1 MYMDMDGLLQTISL
15 IGNGVNNVR
24 KNIGVKIGTFL
35 LMKGLRMLTLLF
47 AICLISFLLIKNSPI
62 DPIQA
67 YVGADMLKVGPEQRE
82 KIAEYWGLDQPVMV
96 QFFSW
101 LSALFAGDLGTS
113 MIFRRPV
120 SEIIGERFLNSL
132 VLMLT
137 AWVLSGVI
145 GFVMGVVSA
154 MKKDTWVDRII
165 KWYCYTLASTPTFWM
180 GLLMLIVFAVWL
192 GWFPIGLGVPVG
204 VLSEDVTLADRIRH
218 LVLPAMTLSIL
229 GVANVALHTRQKLI
243 DVLASDYVLF
253 ARARGERGFILFW
266 RHGLRNVALPAITLQ
281 FAAFSELFGG
291 AVLAE
296 QVFSYPGLGQAT
308 VEAGLRGDV
317 PLLLGLVIF
326 STIFVFV
333 GNLIADTIYYVV
345 DPRTRESRMI

>member
-1 MYMDMDGLLQTISL
+1 M
-15 IGNGVNNVR
+15 R
-24 KNIGVKIGTFL
+24 KNAGVKIGSFI
-35 LMKGLRMLTLLF
+35 LMKCIRMLTLLF

-62 DPIQA
+62 DPVQA
-67 YVGADMLKVGPEQRE
+67 YIGADMLKVGPEQRE
-82 KIAEYWGLDQPVMV
+82 RIAEYWGLDQPVIV
-96 QFFSW
+96 QFLNW
-101 LSALFAGDLGTS
+101 GSALLKGDLGTS

-120 SEIIGERFLNSL
+120 SEIIGERFVNSV

-154 MKKDTWVDRII
+154 MKKDTWIDRII
-165 KWYCYTLASTPTFWM
+165 KLYCYTLASTPTFWM

-192 GWFPIGLGVPVG
+192 GWFPIGLGVPAG
-204 VLSEDVTLADRIRH
+204 VLADDVTIADRFQH
-218 LVLPAMTLSIL
+218 LILPALTLSVL
-229 GVANVALHTRQKLI
+229 GVANVALHTREKLI
-243 DVLASDYVLF
+243 DVLASDYVMF
-253 ARARGERGFILFW
+253 ARARGEKGFLLFW
-266 RHGLRNVALPAITLQ
+266 RHGLRNIALPAITLQ

-317 PLLLGLVIF
+317 PLLLGLVLF
-326 STIFVFV
+326 STIFVFA
-333 GNLIADTIYYVV
+333 GNLIADIIYYVV
-345 DPRTRESRMI
+345 DPRTRESRTI

>member
-1 MYMDMDGLLQTISL
+1 MRQQLGI
-15 IGNGVNNVR
+15 
-24 KNIGVKIGTFL
+24 KIGAFL
-35 LMKGLRMLTLLF
+35 VLKGLRILTLLF

-67 YVGADMLKVGPEQRE
+67 YIGADMLKVGPEQRE
-82 KIAEYWGLDQPVMV
+82 KIAEYWGLEQPPTV
-96 QFFSW
+96 QFLNW
-101 LSALFAGDLGTS
+101 GSALLQGDLGTS

-120 SEIIGERFLNSL
+120 ADIIGERFLNSL

-137 AWVLSGVI
+137 AWTLSGFI
-145 GFVMGVVSA
+145 GFFMGVVSA
-154 MKKDTWVDRII
+154 MKKDTWLDRII
-165 KWYCYTLASTPTFWM
+165 KWYCFTLASTPTFWM

-204 VLSEDVTLADRIRH
+204 VLAEDVTVGDRIQH
-218 LVLPAMTLSIL
+218 LLLPALTLSVI

-253 ARARGERGFILFW
+253 ARARGERGFLLFW
-266 RHGLRNVALPAITLQ
+266 RHGLRNVALPALTLQ

-326 STIFVFV
+326 STLFVFA
-333 GNLIADTIYYVV
+333 GNLIADLIYYVV
-345 DPRTRESRMI
+345 DPRTREGRTL

>member
-1 MYMDMDGLLQTISL
+1 MQKGIA
-15 IGNGVNNVR
+15 
-24 KNIGVKIGTFL
+24 VKVGRFL
-35 LMKGLRMLTLLF
+35 LLKGLRMLTLLI

-67 YVGADMLKVGPEQRE
+67 YIGADMLKVGPEQRE
-82 KIAEYWGLDQPVMV
+82 KIAAYWGLNQPVMV
-96 QFFSW
+96 QFLNW
-101 LSALFAGDLGTS
+101 GSALLKGDLGTS

-120 SEIIGERFLNSL
+120 AEIIGERFLNSL

-145 GFVMGVVSA
+145 GFVLGVVSA
-154 MKKDTWVDRII
+154 MKKGTWVDRMI

-192 GWFPIGLGVPVG
+192 GWFPIGLGVPAG
-204 VLSEDVTLADRIRH
+204 VLAEDVTLMDRIRH

-243 DVLASDYVLF
+243 EVLASDYVLF
-253 ARARGERGFILFW
+253 ARARGESGFTLFW

-291 AVLAE
+291 AILAE

-326 STIFVFV
+326 STLFVFV
-333 GNLIADTIYYVV
+333 GNLIADLIYYVV
-345 DPRTRESRMI
+345 DPRTREGRML

>member
-1 MYMDMDGLLQTISL
+1 MRKS
-15 IGNGVNNVR
+15 IGG
-24 KNIGVKIGTFL
+24 KIGLFL
-35 LMKGLRMLTLLF
+35 LLKGLRMATLLI
-47 AICLISFLLIKNSPI
+47 AICLISFLLMKNSPI

-67 YVGADMLKVGPEQRE
+67 YIGADMLKVGPEQRE
-82 KIAEYWGLDQPVMV
+82 KIAEYWGLNQPVMV
-96 QFFSW
+96 QFTNWGSAV
-101 LSALFAGDLGTS
+101 LSGDLGTS

-120 SEIIGERFLNSL
+120 AEIIGERFLNSL
-132 VLMLT
+132 ALMLT
-137 AWVLSGVI
+137 AWGLSGII
-145 GFVMGVVSA
+145 GFVLGVVSA
-154 MKKDTWVDRII
+154 MKKGTWVDRII

-192 GWFPIGLGVPVG
+192 GWFPIGLGVPAG
-204 VLSEDVTLADRIRH
+204 VLAEDVTLIDRIKH
-218 LVLPAMTLSIL
+218 LILPAMTLSIL

-253 ARARGERGFILFW
+253 ARARGESGFLLFW

-291 AVLAE
+291 AILAE

-326 STIFVFV
+326 STIFVFA
-333 GNLIADTIYYVV
+333 GNLIADLIYYVV

>member
-1 MYMDMDGLLQTISL
+1 MS
-15 IGNGVNNVR
+15 
-24 KNIGVKIGTFL
+24 KNMGGKIGIFL

-67 YVGADMLKVGPEQRE
+67 YIGADMLKVGPEQRE
-82 KIAEYWGLDQPVMV
+82 QIAAYWGLDQPVMV

-101 LSALFAGDLGTS
+101 GSALLSGDLGTS

-120 SEIIGERFLNSL
+120 IAIIGERFLNSL
-132 VLMLT
+132 VLMLI
-137 AWVLSGVI
+137 AWILSGII
-145 GFVMGVVSA
+145 GFVIGVVSA
-154 MKKDTWVDRII
+154 MKKDTWIDRII

-192 GWFPIGLGVPVG
+192 GWFPIGLGVPAG
-204 VLSEDVTLADRIRH
+204 VLAGDVTLADRIQH

-253 ARARGERGFILFW
+253 ARARGERGFLLFW

-317 PLLLGLVIF
+317 PLLLGIVLF
-326 STIFVFV
+326 STIFVFA

-345 DPRTRESRMI
+345 DPRTRESRTI

>member
-1 MYMDMDGLLQTISL
+1 MSK
-15 IGNGVNNVR
+15 VHKSKSR
-24 KNIGVKIGTFL
+24 KLGIFL
-35 LMKGLRMLTLLF
+35 LLKSIRMVTLLF
-47 AICLISFLLIKNSPI
+47 AICLISFLLVKNSPI

-67 YVGADMLKVGPEQRE
+67 YIGADMLKVGPEQRE

-96 QFFSW
+96 QFLNW
-101 LSALFAGDLGTS
+101 GSAMLTGDLGTS

-120 SEIIGERFLNSL
+120 ADIIGERFLNSL
-132 VLMLT
+132 VLMIT
-137 AWVLSGVI
+137 AWILSGMI
-145 GFVMGVVSA
+145 GFAMGVVAA
-154 MKKDTWVDRII
+154 MKKDAWIDRMI
-165 KWYCYTLASTPTFWM
+165 KWFCYTLASTPTFWM

-192 GWFPIGLGVPVG
+192 GWFPIGLGVPAG
-204 VLSEDVTLADRIRH
+204 VLAEDVTIADRIKH
-218 LVLPAMTLSIL
+218 LILPAVTLSIV

-253 ARARGERGFILFW
+253 ARARGERGFVLFW
-266 RHGLRNVALPAITLQ
+266 RHGLRNVAMPAITLQ

-296 QVFSYPGLGQAT
+296 QIFSYPGLGQAT

-326 STIFVFV
+326 STLFVFT
-333 GNLIADTIYYVV
+333 GNLMADLIYHVV
-345 DPRTRESRMI
+345 DPRTREGRML

>member
-1 MYMDMDGLLQTISL
+1 MDEITMPKSKGGKLGLFI
-15 IGNGVNNVR
+15 
-24 KNIGVKIGTFL
+24 
-35 LMKGLRMLTLLF
+35 LMKGVRMATLLV
-47 AICLISFLLIKNSPI
+47 AICFISFLLVKNSPI

-67 YVGADMLKVGPEQRE
+67 YIGADMLKVYPEQRE

-96 QFFSW
+96 QFLSW
-101 LSALFAGDLGTS
+101 GSAVLKGDLGTS

-132 VLMLT
+132 VLMLA
-137 AWVLSGVI
+137 AWLLSGVI
-145 GFVMGVVSA
+145 GFVMGVVAA
-154 MKKDTWVDRII
+154 MKKGTWIDRMI
-165 KWYCYTLASTPTFWM
+165 KWYCFTLASTPTFWM
-180 GLLMLIVFAVWL
+180 GLLILIVFAVWL
-192 GWFPIGLGVPVG
+192 GWFPVGMGVPAG
-204 VLSEDVTLADRIRH
+204 VLSENVTMIDRIQH
-218 LVLPAMTLSIL
+218 LILPVLTLSIL

-253 ARARGERGFILFW
+253 ARARGEQGFVLFW

-333 GNLIADTIYYVV
+333 GNLLADLSYHVL
-345 DPRTRESRMI
+345 DPRMKEVRKL

>member
-1 MYMDMDGLLQTISL
+1 MDEITVYKSKGRKLGLFI
-15 IGNGVNNVR
+15 
-24 KNIGVKIGTFL
+24 
-35 LMKGLRMLTLLF
+35 LMKGVRMATLLV
-47 AICLISFLLIKNSPI
+47 AICFISFLLVKNSPI

-67 YVGADMLKVGPEQRE
+67 YIGADMLKVGPEQRE
-82 KIAEYWGLDQPVMV
+82 KIAEYWGLDQPVIV
-96 QFFSW
+96 QFLSW
-101 LSALFAGDLGTS
+101 GSAVLKGDLGTS

-132 VLMLT
+132 VLMIA
-137 AWVLSGVI
+137 AWLLSGVI
-145 GFVMGVVSA
+145 GFVMGVVAA
-154 MKKDTWVDRII
+154 MKKGTWIDRMI
-165 KWYCYTLASTPTFWM
+165 KWYCFTLASTPTFWM
-180 GLLMLIVFAVWL
+180 GLLILIVFAVWL
-192 GWFPIGLGVPVG
+192 GWFPVGMGVPAG
-204 VLSEDVTLADRIRH
+204 VLSENVTMVDRIQH
-218 LVLPAMTLSIL
+218 LILPVLTLSIL

-253 ARARGERGFILFW
+253 ARARGEQGFVLFW

-333 GNLIADTIYYVV
+333 GNLLADLSYHVL
-345 DPRTRESRMI
+345 DPRMREVRKL